1 MKKIGHNLVKII
13 VVGFI
18 LVGLLCLGAEPIDE
32 IQIGKIQIIGAVL
45 VAIGFFLGWCF
56 KPIIEED
63 DDEIYDGDL
72 F

>member
-1 MKKIGHNLVKII
+1 MKKVWTNLIKII

-18 LVGLLCLGAEPIDE
+18 LVGLLCLGAEPMGE
-32 IQIGKIQIIGAVL
+32 IQIIGAVL

-56 KPIIEED
+56 KPIIEEN

>member
-18 LVGLLCLGAEPIDE
+18 LVGLLCLGAEPM
-32 IQIGKIQIIGAVL
+32 GKIQIIGAVL

-56 KPIIEED
+56 KPIIEEN